1 VIGSRAEYAGNY
13 KIHLGS
19 ANVLI
24 EADSPYL
31 CIVPAPARSPRM
43 MLPLDGDQVLSVILS
58 KMALR
63 AADGTI
69 TDPGILRQ
77 LRRRS

>member
-1 VIGSRAEYAGNY
+1 
-13 KIHLGS
+13 
-19 ANVLI
+19 
-24 EADSPYL
+24 
-31 CIVPAPARSPRM
+31 M